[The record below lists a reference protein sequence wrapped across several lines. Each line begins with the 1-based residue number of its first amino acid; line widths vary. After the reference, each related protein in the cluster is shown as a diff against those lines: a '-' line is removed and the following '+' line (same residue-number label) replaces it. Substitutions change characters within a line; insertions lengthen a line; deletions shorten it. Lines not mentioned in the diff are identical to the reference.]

1 MYTNSF
7 SVKIV
12 LALVVIL
19 EVTSFKA
26 LAQENAFTY
35 LFSAQPAHP
44 KVSYRNNIF
53 ELKAI
58 APDTVLIENIENGTI
73 EKKVSKMDLYPIK
86 MNDLLIASPEE
97 VQSPAFPARSLN
109 EYFIDFALKN
119 KNKFSQLADGRYRI
133 DVRHFV
139 INEEGTMVYYKFDG
153 LETIPQPGGIENDKK
168 NDQIK
173 ADLNRLIHE
182 FIISEEM
189 HFEAAEKD
197 RKKILSVIMSGANV
211 DITVKD
217 HKMTVDL

>member
-1 MYTNSF
+1 MNRHTF
-7 SVKIV
+7 FLKI
-12 LALVVIL
+12 IL
-19 EVTSFKA
+19 INLLLIEVNVQNV

-35 LFSAQPAHP
+35 LFSSQPGNL

-73 EKKVSKMDLYPIK
+73 ERKVSKMDLYPIK
-86 MNDLLIASPEE
+86 MNDLPIAGRDE
-97 VQSPAFPARSLN
+97 VQSPALPSRSLD

-119 KNKFSQLADGRYRI
+119 KNKFNQLADGRYRI

-139 INEEGTMVYYKFDG
+139 ITEEGKMVYYKFDG
-153 LETIPQPGGIENDKK
+153 LETIPQLGGTENDKK

-173 ADLNRLIHE
+173 SELNRIIHE
-182 FIISEEM
+182 FVISEEM

-211 DITVKD
+211 GITVKD
-217 HKMTVDL
+217 HKMSVDL

>member
-1 MYTNSF
+1 M
-7 SVKIV
+7 
-12 LALVVIL
+12 ALVL
-19 EVTSFKA
+19 EVTSIRA

-35 LFSAQPAHP
+35 LFSAQPNHP

-58 APDTVLIENIENGTI
+58 APDTVLIENIENGTM
-73 EKKVSKMDLYPIK
+73 ERKVTRMDLYPVK
-86 MNDLLIASPEE
+86 MNDLPIAGQEE
-97 VQSPAFPARSLN
+97 VQSPALPARSLN

-139 INEEGTMVYYKFDG
+139 ITEDGKMVYYKFDG
-153 LETIPQPGGIENDKK
+153 LETIPQLGSSDNDKK

-173 ADLNRLIHE
+173 AELNRIIHE

-197 RKKILSVIMSGANV
+197 RKKVLSVIMSGANV
-211 DITVKD
+211 GITVKD
-217 HKMTVDL
+217 HKMSVDL